1 MTKGVGA
8 TKGGGVGGYK
18 GKGGVTKGGG
28 GATKGARN
36 DMQRAA
42 NYSDKFRIICPAVSL
57 SGYPIGYMKDFP

>member
-8 TKGGGVGGYK
+8 TKGGGGLQRERWGDK
-18 GKGGVTKGGG
+18 GWG

-42 NYSDKFRIICPAVSL
+42 DYSDKFRIICPAVSL